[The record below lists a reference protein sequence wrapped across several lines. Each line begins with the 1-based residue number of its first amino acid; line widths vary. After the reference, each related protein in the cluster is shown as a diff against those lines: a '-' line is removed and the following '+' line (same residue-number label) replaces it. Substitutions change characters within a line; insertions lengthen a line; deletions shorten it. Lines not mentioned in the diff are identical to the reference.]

1 MTHDDINGFLCFSVW
16 RVEPGG
22 DNVSMT
28 SEGTF
33 HDKRDPLLKP
43 PCPLLLTVPQ
53 CLYSSSH
60 MLHVLVVSLR
70 AEAPSCDS
78 HKNSHPF
85 ETKQSPLNILCSLA
99 RHRVGEEEKDHAD
112 RSYRTNPN

>member
-1 MTHDDINGFLCFSVW
+1 MTHDDMNGFLCFSVLP
-16 RVEPGG
+16 VEPGG

-33 HDKRDPLLKP
+33 HNKREVIHFLKP
-43 PCPLLLTVPQ
+43 PFPLLLTVPQ
-53 CLYSSSH
+53 CPYSSSH

-78 HKNSHPF
+78 HKNSHPY
-85 ETKQSPLNILCSLA
+85 ETKHSPLNILCSSA
-99 RHRVGEEEKDHAD
+99 RHRVGEEEKDRAD
-112 RSYRTNPN
+112 RSY